1 MCDFFNQ
8 DGLSLSILAD
18 LSYES
23 QLGISLKRTIRH
35 FEKVKLLEEVEQATV
50 WYDEHP
56 LLVDLPLDYRVKSL
70 QSASNKYDRYY
81 PDKQLSRVFDDLL
94 GLRSLR
100 DTYDDIVIP
109 SGCTMLRM
117 ADMSKGKAND
127 DGYRGIHVYYQ
138 MDNRHYPIE
147 IQYNTYF
154 DRQMNNW
161 LHKYLY
167 KKGYPLATGATLRLL
182 YEQGKIRSE
191 KEFKEALAYVLCR
204 GEECE

>member
-1 MCDFFNQ
+1 MCDFFKQ

-35 FEKVKLLEEVEQATV
+35 FEKFKLLEEVERITE

-56 LLVDLPLDYRVKSL
+56 LLADLPIDYRVKSL
-70 QSASNKYDRYY
+70 QSASNKYDRHY
-81 PDKQLSRVFDDLL
+81 PDRQLSRVFDDLL

-100 DTYDDIVIP
+100 DTYDDIVAP
-109 SGCTMLRM
+109 SGCTTLRI

-138 MDNRHYPIE
+138 MDNQHYPIE

-161 LHKYLY
+161 LHKHLY
-167 KKGYPLATGATLRLL
+167 KKGYPLTVGATLRLL

-191 KEFKEALAYVLCR
+191 KEFEEALAYVLRC
-204 GEECE
+204 GEECK